1 MALISPP
8 FEAFVLPNSIIS
20 FLRTARPLQSQSDE
34 EERKYHFIHPLYA
47 LQTTFL
53 KNPYQIPS
61 WYTMRCFSQTTFGIR
76 DESKMFFLAFWSCSC
91 LHLNVAPRIYV
102 MIIEVAVF
110 FCSCYTWRNVFLEK
124 KTHHFLTAI
133 GSEVSFNMAE
143 NFSKVDAMHPYA
155 AYGSV
160 CKTEKWQNYTKVSE
174 TVGNGETKPGRWG
187 RRVGC
192 SHQRDE
198 KSQDGW
204 SLRVELSCREVTKN
218 IKKH

>member
-1 MALISPP
+1 MALVSPP
-8 FEAFVLPNSIIS
+8 FEAFVLPHSMIS

-47 LQTTFL
+47 LQMTFL
-53 KNPYQIPS
+53 KNPYQIPW
-61 WYTMRCFSQTTFGIR
+61 WYTMQCFSQTTFGIR

-110 FCSCYTWRNVFLEK
+110 FCSCYTWRNVFFE

-160 CKTEKWQNYTKVSE
+160 CKTEKWQNYTKVS
-174 TVGNGETKPGRWG
+174 VGLGTGGLQPPKRRKKPRWLK
-187 RRVGC
+187 
-192 SHQRDE
+192 Q
-198 KSQDGW
+198 QGW
-204 SLRVELSCREVTKN
+204 AELQREVTKN